1 MMAQTETYLQPFTVE
16 IMPTAWKQIAHLS
29 QDMYRVLREK
39 LQLLADLA
47 SSGWHPSALPIH
59 TAQVQGSLSFMVG
72 NFAALYEADAY
83 SRTIRLIELARRLPT
98 EKPKIHP
105 DDAGA
110 YPAVM

>member
-1 MMAQTETYLQPFTVE
+1 MAQTETNFQPFTVE

-59 TAQVQGSLSFMVG
+59 TAQVQGSLSFIVG

-98 EKPKIHP
+98 EKPKTRP
-105 DDAGA
+105 EDGLA
-110 YPAVM
+110 YTAIM